1 MWKKLIENKNYQIN
15 ELGEIK
21 SEDNILNPIRNNQGL
36 FIVCLVK
43 NRISITYLLSDI
55 YKNNYID
62 ITLYEKF
69 NIEDMYVGYSV
80 YKSSW
85 VSKLK
90 VKNKNYKIICSNNQ
104 TQANKLLND
113 LWNSVKFKS

>member
-15 ELGEIK
+15 ESGQIK
-21 SEDNILNPIRNNQGL
+21 SGDYIFKPIRNTKGL
-36 FIVCLVK
+36 FIVVLVK

-55 YKNNYID
+55 YKNNNIKSKLD
-62 ITLYEKF
+62 EKF
-69 NIEDMYVGYSV
+69 NIEDMYIGYSV

-90 VKNKNYKIICSNNQ
+90 VKNKNYKILYSKSQKDAYDNLD
-104 TQANKLLND
+104 K

>member
-1 MWKKLIENKNYQIN
+1 MIRKTIAL
-15 ELGEIK
+15 LLF
-21 SEDNILNPIRNNQGL
+21 SFVFLNCSSQKAD
-36 FIVCLVK
+36 VAVK
-43 NRISITYLLSDI
+43 PVDHS
-55 YKNNYID
+55 KNNYID

-90 VKNKNYKIICSNNQ
+90 VKNKNYKILQ
-104 TQANKLLND
+104 QHNKPLVAH
-113 LWNSVKFKS
+113 S

>member
-15 ELGEIK
+15 ELGQIK
-21 SEDNILNPIRNNQGL
+21 SDDIILKPIRNNKGL

-55 YKNNYID
+55 YKNNNIKYN
-62 ITLYEKF
+62 LNEKF
-69 NIEDMYVGYSV
+69 NIDDMYVGYSV

-90 VKNKNYKIICSNNQ
+90 VKNKNYKILYSKTQNDANNELD
-104 TQANKLLND
+104 N
-113 LWNSVKFKS
+113 LWNSVKFKT